1 MKTSPAG
8 ITFIQSFEQLR
19 LQRYLDSAGRPSI
32 GWGHLIVP
40 GEDYQLISPEQAGAI
55 FLQDLSVAERAINQA
70 VEVLLS
76 QNEYDACA
84 SLAFNVGAG
93 NFARST
99 LVKLLNSGN
108 TALAAQQFLRWDF
121 AGGKESPGLWGRR
134 VAEKAIF
141 EDGVYTNH
149 A

>member
-1 MKTSPAG
+1 MKTSAAG

-40 GEDYQLISPEQAGAI
+40 GEAFQIISPEQAGAI
-55 FLQDLSVAERAINQA
+55 FLQDLSVTERAINQA
-70 VEVLLS
+70 VEVLLT
-76 QNEYDACA
+76 QNEFDAAA
-84 SLAFNVGAG
+84 SLAFNIGAG

-108 TALAAQQFLRWDF
+108 TALAAQQFLRWDY
-121 AGGKESPGLWGRR
+121 AGGQVSPGLYGRR
-134 VAEKAIF
+134 VAEKVIF